1 MALPATQTK
10 PVPVDRII
18 LLWAKQTNA
27 PKKGNQDMEAKCGR
41 FAEWLGHDDMARVGF
56 ENCRDYRDAMIDE
69 SDLSSG
75 SILNHLK
82 LLKAL
87 FTYAFDNEHITTNP
101 MSRIK
106 YSAGDRKERD
116 DFTPEER
123 KLILTLAREAQ
134 PHVYWLNWVCSFL
147 GTRTSEVADA
157 NTLDIECIDGIWVMS
172 IHRKHRSRDQRLKTK
187 VSTRKLALHGALLDE
202 GFLDYWR
209 SVPVGG
215 PLFPK
220 MPLDTYGKRASK
232 VTTECSIWL
241 RNVVKIT
248 DPNKP
253 FYSHRHTATSY
264 LRNTRL
270 PDGSPAV
277 KEDIERYILGH
288 AGKGAHA
295 GYGKRWFETLK
306 AAVEVI
312 PNPLEGPVSEGP
324 IRQ

>member
-1 MALPATQTK
+1 
-10 PVPVDRII
+10 
-18 LLWAKQTNA
+18 
-27 PKKGNQDMEAKCGR
+27 
-41 FAEWLGHDDMARVGF
+41 
-56 ENCRDYRDAMIDE
+56 MIDE
-69 SDLSSG
+69 GDLSSG

-101 MSRIK
+101 MARIK
-106 YSAGDRKERD
+106 YSAGDRNERD

-123 KLILTLAREAQ
+123 KLILILARKAE
-134 PHVYWLNWVCSFL
+134 PHVYWVNWVCSFL

-187 VSTRKLALHGALLDE
+187 VSTRKLALHEALLDE
-202 GFLDYWR
+202 GFLDYCR
-209 SVPVGG
+209 SLPVGG
-215 PLFPK
+215 PLFPNL
-220 MPLDTYGKRASK
+220 PLDTYCKRASK
-232 VTTECSIWL
+232 VTAECSTWL

-253 FYSHRHTATSY
+253 FYSHRHTAASY
-264 LRNTRL
+264 LRNARL

-288 AGKGAHA
+288 TGKGAHA

-312 PNPLEGPVSEGP
+312 PNTARGFCL
-324 IRQ
+324 